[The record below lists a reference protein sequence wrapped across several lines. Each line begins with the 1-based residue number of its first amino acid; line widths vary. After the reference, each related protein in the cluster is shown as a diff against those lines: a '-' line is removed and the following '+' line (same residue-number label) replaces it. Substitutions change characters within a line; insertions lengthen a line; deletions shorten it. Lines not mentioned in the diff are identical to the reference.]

1 MTMCLCSNLYSS
13 SPVMA
18 FHSRAEKS
26 ALAVAACVAG
36 AFRVAP
42 HTHPL
47 CPSNVPIQSPVSPL
61 RIMGWPSVLTGT
73 SVRFVRMRVGID
85 GETRR
90 TARRERR
97 RRRRLFRGKKF
108 EPSF

>member
-1 MTMCLCSNLYSS
+1 MRSSFSDPPVSSRWQSPEKHTDLTMCLCSNLYSS

-61 RIMGWPSVLTGT
+61 RIMGWPS
-73 SVRFVRMRVGID
+73 
-85 GETRR
+85 ETR
-90 TARRERR
+90 
-97 RRRRLFRGKKF
+97 
-108 EPSF
+108 